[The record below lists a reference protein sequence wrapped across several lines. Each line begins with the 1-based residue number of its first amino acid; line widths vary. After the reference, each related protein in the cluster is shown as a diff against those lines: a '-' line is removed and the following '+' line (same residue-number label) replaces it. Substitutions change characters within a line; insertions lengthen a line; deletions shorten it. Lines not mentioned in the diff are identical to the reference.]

1 MTGGSPQRKVVAV
14 SDVRTQI
21 VYVAI
26 AVAESVAVYAVL
38 GVLGLML
45 GLGGSP
51 MLWHFVAM
59 GFVAGL
65 LTAWLTGGLN
75 GSPATLA
82 LLFGGIGIV
91 VIYFVVSTATLSP
104 AGTYEFNWLFRLVG
118 RDLVADEAVSIVIA
132 TVASIAIWRRTST
145 LVRDANDAPDHLR
158 RGFKRGL
165 VLLAVALVAD
175 EIAPEPIGIATLLIP
190 FFVAT
195 LTGMSVSRLAE
206 DSPLTGAWA
215 RVILAAL
222 AAFVG
227 IGLAAGLAGSRYG
240 ATGLSALYTL
250 YGWLVDGVIW
260 VLRWPLMIVGWVIAQ
275 LLQFI
280 QSLFGEPVPERQEQ
294 QQEGAPPEL
303 PQPEA
308 TEAVGN
314 QWVEAVLDALQWP
327 LTILIPILALI
338 LLALA
343 YRRIARNRARK
354 GTFERESIRDEVE
367 EVSYFDLLS
376 GLLPSWLTRRGSGRY
391 RWRYPD
397 TPGIASVFMLYF
409 ETLQHAAERGFRFNA
424 QQTPSERA
432 GELAAALPDAPVSD
446 ITERFNAACY
456 GNLPTP
462 DDRVAVL
469 REQLQAALRTMPAAE
484 VQRDAADT

>member
-1 MTGGSPQRKVVAV
+1 M

-26 AVAESVAVYAVL
+26 AVAESVGVYALL

-59 GFVAGL
+59 VYVAGL
-65 LTAWLTGGLN
+65 LSAWLTGGLK
-75 GSPATLA
+75 GAPATLA

-91 VIYFVVSTATLSP
+91 VIYVAVSSATLSP
-104 AGTYEFNWLFRLVG
+104 AGEYEFNWLFKLVG

-132 TVASIAIWRRTST
+132 TVASIAVWRRTST
-145 LVRDANDAPDHLR
+145 LVRDASDASDHLR
-158 RGFKRGL
+158 RAFKRGL

-222 AAFVG
+222 ATFVG

-250 YGWLVDGVIW
+250 YGWMVDAVIW
-260 VLRWPLMIVGWVIAQ
+260 VLRWPLMIVGWLIAQ
-275 LLQFI
+275 LIRFI
-280 QSLFGEPVPERQEQ
+280 QSLFGEPIPEREETQ
-294 QQEGAPPEL
+294 QQGGRAEL
-303 PQPEA
+303 PE
-308 TEAVGN
+308 TEAIEPVGN

-327 LTILIPILALI
+327 LTILIPVLALI

-354 GTFERESIRDEVE
+354 GGLERESIRDEVE
-367 EVSYFDLLS
+367 EVSYFDLLR

-409 ETLQHAAERGFRFNA
+409 ETLQHAAERGFNFNA

-432 GELAAALPDAPVSD
+432 GELETALPNAPVSA

-456 GNLPTP
+456 GNVPTP
-462 DDRVAVL
+462 DDRIATL
-469 REQLQAALRTMPAAE
+469 REQLEAALRSMPAVE
-484 VQRDAADT
+484 KPSELPDT